1 MMKTKHNKKRNTGF
15 IFEALIRELTKSV
28 LSKNI
33 KKASK
38 VRSIMRE
45 YFSNGKVLKKE
56 LDCYKALCEAD
67 NLDGYTAEKL
77 IHQTKAAHGGINQKK
92 LFTEQSKMIRQINK
106 ELGSD
111 LFSTFI
117 PNYRA
122 LATVS
127 QIFSDQTPVKKKVL
141 MEKTVLEN
149 LTQRLDEKVEKNL
162 KPIDDLVVRTFTN
175 KYNDQYVDLLPE
187 QRGLLN
193 RHILSIRDGGTDFKV
208 FLNSELRRLHTQV
221 KESLV
226 LEDVKSD
233 EQMVKNTNSV
243 LRIIENFDVADFSQD
258 NLKTVLKIQKLV
270 NEYKK
275 DGN

>member
-1 MMKTKHNKKRNTGF
+1 MKTKHNKKRNTGF

-28 LSKNI
+28 LAKNI

-38 VRSIMRE
+38 VRSIIRE
-45 YFSNGKVLKKE
+45 YFSNGKALKKE

-77 IHQTKAAHGGINQKK
+77 VYEIKREHGSINQKK
-92 LFTEQSKMIRQINK
+92 LFIEQSKMIRQINR
-106 ELGSD
+106 EIGSD

-141 MEKTVLEN
+141 MEKHVLET
-149 LTQRLDEKVEKNL
+149 LTQRVDEKVEKNL
-162 KPIDDLVVRTFTN
+162 KPIDDLVVKTFTN
-175 KYNDQYVDLLPE
+175 KYNDQYSELLPE

-208 FLNSELRRLHTQV
+208 FLNSELRRLHTEV
-221 KESLV
+221 KNSLV
-226 LEDVKSD
+226 LEDVRSD
-233 EQMVKNTNSV
+233 EQMINNTNSV
-243 LRIIENFDVADFSQD
+243 IKIIESFDAAEFSSE
-258 NLKTVLKIQKLV
+258 NLKTVLKIQKLA

-275 DGN
+275 DAN

>member
-1 MMKTKHNKKRNTGF
+1 MKTKHNKKRNTGF

-28 LSKNI
+28 LAKNI
-33 KKASK
+33 KKASR
-38 VRSIMRE
+38 VRSIIRE
-45 YFSNGKVLKKE
+45 YFSNGKALKKE

-77 IHQTKAAHGGINQKK
+77 VYEIKREHGSINQKK
-92 LFTEQSKMIRQINK
+92 LFIEQSKMIRQINR
-106 ELGSD
+106 EIGSD

-141 MEKTVLEN
+141 MEKHVLET
-149 LTQRLDEKVEKNL
+149 LTQRVDEKVEKNL
-162 KPIDDLVVRTFTN
+162 KPIDDLVVKTFTN
-175 KYNDQYVDLLPE
+175 KYNDQYSELLPE

-208 FLNSELRRLHTQV
+208 FLNSELRRLHTEV
-221 KESLV
+221 KNSLV
-226 LEDVKSD
+226 LEDVRSD
-233 EQMVKNTNSV
+233 EQMINNTNSV
-243 LRIIENFDVADFSQD
+243 LKIIESFDAAEFSSE
-258 NLKTVLKIQKLV
+258 NLKTVLKIQKLA

-275 DGN
+275 DAN

>member
-1 MMKTKHNKKRNTGF
+1 MKTKHNKKRNTGF

-28 LSKNI
+28 LAKNI
-33 KKASK
+33 KKASR
-38 VRSIMRE
+38 VRSIIRE
-45 YFSNGKVLKKE
+45 YFSNGKALKKE

-77 IHQTKAAHGGINQKK
+77 VYEIKREHGSINQKK
-92 LFTEQSKMIRQINK
+92 LFIEQSKMIRQINR
-106 ELGSD
+106 EIGSD

-141 MEKTVLEN
+141 MEKHVLET
-149 LTQRLDEKVEKNL
+149 LTQRVDEKVEKNL
-162 KPIDDLVVRTFTN
+162 KPIDDLVVKTFTN
-175 KYNDQYVDLLPE
+175 KYNDQYSELLPE

-208 FLNSELRRLHTQV
+208 FLNSELRRLHTEV
-221 KESLV
+221 KNSLV
-226 LEDVKSD
+226 LEDVRSD
-233 EQMVKNTNSV
+233 EQMINNTNSV
-243 LRIIENFDVADFSQD
+243 IKIIESFDAAEFSSE
-258 NLKTVLKIQKLV
+258 NLKTVLKIQKLA

-275 DGN
+275 DAN

>member
-1 MMKTKHNKKRNTGF
+1 MKTKHNKKRNTGF

-28 LSKNI
+28 LAKNI
-33 KKASK
+33 KKASR
-38 VRSIMRE
+38 VRSIIRE
-45 YFSNGKVLKKE
+45 YFSNGKALKKE

-77 IHQTKAAHGGINQKK
+77 VYEVKREHGSINQKK
-92 LFTEQSKMIRQINK
+92 LFIEQSKMIKQINR
-106 ELGSD
+106 EIGSD

-122 LATVS
+122 LATVA

-141 MEKTVLEN
+141 MEKHVLEN
-149 LTQRLDEKVEKNL
+149 LTQRVDERVEKNL
-162 KPIDDLVVRTFTN
+162 KPIDDLVVKTFTN
-175 KYNDQYVDLLPE
+175 KYNDQYSELLPE

-208 FLNSELRRLHTQV
+208 FLNSELRRLHTEV
-221 KESLV
+221 KNSLV
-226 LEDVKSD
+226 LEDVRSD
-233 EQMVKNTNSV
+233 EQMINNTNSV
-243 LRIIENFDVADFSQD
+243 LKIIESFDAAEFSSE
-258 NLKTVLKIQKLV
+258 NLKTVLKIQKLA

-275 DGN
+275 DAN

>member
-1 MMKTKHNKKRNTGF
+1 
-15 IFEALIRELTKSV
+15 
-28 LSKNI
+28 
-33 KKASK
+33 
-38 VRSIMRE
+38 
-45 YFSNGKVLKKE
+45 
-56 LDCYKALCEAD
+56 
-67 NLDGYTAEKL
+67 
-77 IHQTKAAHGGINQKK
+77 
-92 LFTEQSKMIRQINK
+92 
-106 ELGSD
+106 
-111 LFSTFI
+111 
-117 PNYRA
+117 
-122 LATVS
+122 
-127 QIFSDQTPVKKKVL
+127 

-162 KPIDDLVVRTFTN
+162 KPIDDLVVKTFTN

-208 FLNSELRRLHTQV
+208 FLSSELRRLHTQV
-221 KESLV
+221 K
-226 LEDVKSD
+226 DG
-233 EQMVKNTNSV
+233 QMVKNTNSV

>member
-1 MMKTKHNKKRNTGF
+1 MKTKHNKKRNTGF

-45 YFSNGKVLKKE
+45 YFANGKVLKKE

-275 DGN
+275 NGN

>member
-1 MMKTKHNKKRNTGF
+1 MKTKHNKKRNTGF

-28 LSKNI
+28 LAKNI
-33 KKASK
+33 KKASR
-38 VRSIMRE
+38 VRSIIRE
-45 YFSNGKVLKKE
+45 YFSNGKALKKE

-77 IHQTKAAHGGINQKK
+77 VYEIKREHGSINQKK
-92 LFTEQSKMIRQINK
+92 LFIEQSKMIRQINR
-106 ELGSD
+106 EIGSD

-141 MEKTVLEN
+141 MEKHVLET
-149 LTQRLDEKVEKNL
+149 LTQRVDEKVEKNL
-162 KPIDDLVVRTFTN
+162 KPIDDLVVKTFTN
-175 KYNDQYVDLLPE
+175 KYNDQYSELLPE
-187 QRGLLN
+187 QKGLLN

-208 FLNSELRRLHTQV
+208 FLNSELRRLHTEV
-221 KESLV
+221 KNSLV
-226 LEDVKSD
+226 LEDVRSD
-233 EQMVKNTNSV
+233 EQMINNTNSV
-243 LRIIENFDVADFSQD
+243 LKIIESFDAAEFSSE
-258 NLKTVLKIQKLV
+258 NLKTVLKIQKLA

-275 DGN
+275 DAN